1 MNNSIVQL
9 ETNARKKA
17 KALGHT
23 LGRLARWTYLV
34 GTKFNPTGKRER
46 PRIGG
51 SMYCVKCGK
60 GVLLRVSPKR
70 LVGDN
75 EEFIAGFGVRGPPG
89 FAGAIGKMV
98 WWQTE
103 CGVVE

>member
-23 LGRLARWTYLV
+23 LGHLTKWTYIV
-34 GTKFNPTGKRER
+34 GSKFNPTGKRER

-51 SMYCVKCGK
+51 SMFCVKCGK
-60 GVLLRVSPKR
+60 GVLLRVSPQLR
-70 LVGDN
+70 SPWD
-75 EEFIAGFGVRGPPG
+75 EEFIAGFGVRPDSGPG
-89 FAGAIGKMV
+89 RGLGKMS
-98 WWQTE
+98 WWEAE
-103 CGVVE
+103 CGVKA